1 MEIISKF
8 IGRSLPREVPAQFW
22 TMSTT
27 APKTYWKQLI
37 HPLTTWQYLLIM
49 VGSGTVLGMIL
60 NTETFFE
67 SVKGAV
73 LVIFWVTS
81 HTFVQWTGNTMVVR
95 FLDERIS
102 WVERPRRRLFAGL
115 VFQCLYS
122 LVGYMAVQL
131 LYEYL
136 FFGRFPADIIGW
148 VIANSPTTIFISL
161 SISTVAT
168 LMGFLRSW
176 RRSEIQAEQ
185 FRTEMQRYKY
195 EALRAQ
201 LNPHF
206 LFNSFNVLGDL
217 IYEDADQA
225 ALFLQRLSNL
235 YRYVLDSRDKELV
248 PLERELEFA
257 QAFSYLLETRFE
269 GKLKVEID
277 VKGEGHEQLVPMSL
291 QLLIENAVKHN
302 EVSKAHPLRV
312 EVVREGEW
320 LVVRNPLRKRDV
332 GDDSKGTGLANLEA
346 QYARY
351 SDRGL
356 QVKEGSVAFE
366 VRVPIIKE
374 GKA

>member
-8 IGRSLPREVPAQFW
+8 IGRNLFREVPANLFS
-22 TMSTT
+22 ME
-27 APKTYWKQLI
+27 AVPPKSYWNRLI
-37 HPLTTWQYLLIM
+37 SPLKTWQYILAIL
-49 VGSGTVLGMIL
+49 GSGVVLGYIL
-60 NTETFFE
+60 NQNVFFE
-67 SVKGAV
+67 SWGSAI
-73 LVIFWVTS
+73 LASFWVSS
-81 HTFVQWTGNTMVVR
+81 HAFVQWTGNTAVIEL
-95 FLDERIS
+95 LDRKIS
-102 WVERPRRRLFAGL
+102 WIDQPFRRFVSGLF
-115 VFQCLYS
+115 FQALYS
-122 LVGYMAVQL
+122 LVGYMFIQL
-131 LYEYL
+131 LYQFL
-136 FFGRFPADIIGW
+136 FFGRFPSDIWEW
-148 VIANSPTTIFISL
+148 VIANSPMTIFISL
-161 SISTVAT
+161 GISTVAT
-168 LMGFLRSW
+168 VVGFLRSW

-277 VKGEGHEQLVPMSL
+277 VEGAGHEQLVPMSL

-356 QVKEGSVAFE
+356 QVEEGSVAFE